1 MELKLCVGYS
11 FFTAKALFIG
21 EYQLAPAW
29 DLWIVLALH
38 ACLSYWLMWRVTAV
52 CQSSDVIPRALTCLR
67 WICIFVSFPWQPEW
81 WNVIYITQK
90 QFCLLFL
97 NTPFT
102 SQVFRVWW
110 QWWVVLEG
118 LNSYQSWKT
127 TEVEVFCFY
136 FPCESRGLMLLPH
149 QILKQQGADPDQLF
163 LNVNTHITGGQ
174 NFLFRF

>member
-38 ACLSYWLMWRVTAV
+38 ACLSYWLMWRVKAV

-110 QWWVVLEG
+110 QWWVSLRVSIPTG
-118 LNSYQSWKT
+118 LGKPLRWKSSAFTFHVKAEDWCFCLTRFSNSK
-127 TEVEVFCFY
+127 E
-136 FPCESRGLMLLPH
+136 
-149 QILKQQGADPDQLF
+149 QILTNCF
-163 LNVNTHITGGQ
+163 LM
-174 NFLFRF
+174 